1 MSEGLN
7 QVTLLGNLGADP
19 ELRHNQGGS
28 SVLQLRLAT
37 TETYLDKNKV
47 RQETTEWHTVVVW
60 GRRGEGLARILSKG
74 SKIAVTGAL
83 RTSSWETNTG
93 EKRYR
98 TQIVARNVLLCG
110 GGPGAP
116 RSNDRAPD
124 DYGPPDG
131 HDFGQR
137 PGGEDDDIPF

>member
-19 ELRHNQGGS
+19 ELRHNQGGN

-37 TETYLDKNKV
+37 TETWLDKNKQ
-47 RQETTEWHTVVVW
+47 RQEATEWHTVVVW

-74 SKIAVTGAL
+74 DKIAVTGAL
-83 RTSSWETNTG
+83 RTSSWDGPDGT
-93 EKRYR
+93 KRYR

-110 GGPGAP
+110 GGRAAP
-116 RSNDRAPD
+116 RSDRAPD
-124 DYGPPDG
+124 DFGPPDG